1 MSERQSVQPLCLNR
15 APRTS
20 AVQAAAKISTQQN
33 ERRKRKR
40 GEEVPVNESTEKVG
54 GGIDETIE
62 AIVQN
67 MQSEDVIQSEL
78 EDGESDG
85 SSASDNQGNFY
96 SIFISYIV
104 GRL

>member
-1 MSERQSVQPLCLNR
+1 M
-15 APRTS
+15 
-20 AVQAAAKISTQQN
+20 
-33 ERRKRKR
+33 
-40 GEEVPVNESTEKVG
+40 G

-78 EDGESDG
+78 EDGESDE

-96 SIFISYIV
+96 SIFSSYIF
-104 GRL
+104 GCS